1 MKNCSAADLR
11 LALGRVV
18 GVMAMV
24 ALAGCG
30 GGAATTQ
37 NPASPDG
44 SGSAPEA
51 PITPVIPPP
60 VTPPDTPPPGPSN
73 TAPTIAGVPGTTISA
88 GSSYSF
94 QPTAFDADGD
104 SLTYWIQGKPAW
116 ATFETTTGR
125 LWATAG
131 SSRAG
136 TFSNI
141 VISVTDGKA
150 AAAALNAFAITVSA
164 APNVAP
170 TISGVPSNTG
180 TTGTLYSFT
189 PSAADANGDTLQF
202 SMQGLPPWASL
213 NTSTGN
219 ISGTPTTPGTFSGL
233 VMAVTDGSLSASLP
247 AFSIN
252 IAAAPTSSGSYPG
265 YTYSLPTVRPFISLN
280 HYNAVSRTAASYLR
294 LKAQV
299 DDVVTVT
306 NGLSPS
312 ATYDQL
318 ISALNSGHYGY
329 SATDSVIMF
338 RLTADPKYIQQAIRM
353 VDLFVTSEQARI
365 TAGSVP
371 VIAGD
376 SYLEVGF
383 YMEQL
388 ALAHDYGYD
397 LLSAGQRTAWSA
409 YAEQAIYNVWN
420 YNAAKWGGVS
430 RPWSG
435 WSVED
440 PGNNYFY
447 SFLKATQLW
456 ALSSQNLNWISFLQ
470 TSKYTIL
477 VPFFSKLS
485 GGGSREGTGYGTALG
500 NLFEDY
506 AYWKESTGEDLGAY
520 SSHAR
525 DTIDYWIHATV
536 PTFDYFASIGDQS
549 RSSMPIMFDY
559 QRKLVEEAVA
569 LDPTRQQSARGT
581 WWLNRAKVTDGGNG
595 SLVGRMRYNY
605 NFRYDL
611 LTTASTEQA
620 PTSLVYDAAGTG
632 ALFARSNWTSTASWM
647 HTNAGYYDQSHAHQ
661 DQGSFSFFKNGWL
674 TQTSN
679 VYSSSGIN
687 QGVDVHNVIR
697 FMSAGN
703 AIPQSNSV
711 SSKTVSD
718 TGSELQVNETL
729 TPAYANSGGRVSNWR
744 RELTYQRAAD
754 SLSVH
759 DFCTVSATTTPIWQL
774 HVPTVP
780 IHQPD
785 GSYVAGNLRISIAVP
800 ATPAVNIVNM
810 HTLSGEYASGY
821 RLEIAAAAGGCEF
834 QVTLQAQ

>member
-1 MKNCSAADLR
+1 MIAGAMLM
-11 LALGRVV
+11 AL
-18 GVMAMV
+18 
-24 ALAGCG
+24 LAGCG

-37 NPASPDG
+37 NPT
-44 SGSAPEA
+44 APEGTGSSPATPIA
-51 PITPVIPPP
+51 PVTPP
-60 VTPPDTPPPGPSN
+60 VTPPATPGSPSPSN
-73 TAPTIAGVPGTTISA
+73 TAPTIAGAPRTTLAA

-94 QPTAFDADGD
+94 QPTAVDTDGD
-104 SLTYWIQGKPAW
+104 ALAYSIQGKPAW
-116 ATFETTTGR
+116 AAFETSTGK
-125 LWATAG
+125 LWADAG

-136 TFSNI
+136 TFPNI
-141 VISVTDGKA
+141 VISVSDGKA
-150 AAAALNAFAITVSA
+150 AAVALDAFTITVSA

-170 TISGVPSNTG
+170 TITGVPSSTG
-180 TTGTLYSFT
+180 TAGTLYSFT
-189 PSAADANGDTLQF
+189 PVAADTNGDTLTF
-202 SMQGLPPWASL
+202 SVQGLPTWASL
-213 NTSTGN
+213 NASTGN

-233 VMAVTDGSLSASLP
+233 VMTVTDGSLSASLP

-252 IAAAPTSSGSYPG
+252 VAPASVSNGTYPG
-265 YTYSLPTVRPFISLN
+265 YTYTLPTTRPFISLD

-299 DDVVTVT
+299 DDAVTVT
-306 NGLSPS
+306 NGLSSS

-318 ISALNSGHYGY
+318 IAALSSGHYGY

-365 TAGSVP
+365 AANTVP
-371 VIAGD
+371 QIASD
-376 SYLEVGF
+376 SYLDVGP
-383 YMEQL
+383 YIEQL
-388 ALAHDYGYD
+388 ALAYDYGYA
-397 LLSAGQRTAWSA
+397 LLSAGQRTAWAA
-409 YAEQAIYNVWN
+409 YAEQAIYNVWHHDT
-420 YNAAKWGGVS
+420 AKWGGVS

-435 WSVED
+435 WSVDD

-456 ALSSQNLNWISFLQ
+456 ALGSQNQDWISFLQ
-470 TSKYTIL
+470 AQKYTLL
-477 VPFFSKLS
+477 VPFFSKLT

-506 AYWKESTGEDLGAY
+506 AYWKQSTGEDLGSY

-559 QRKLVEEAVA
+559 QRKLIETAVA
-569 LDPTRQQSARGT
+569 LDPTRVQAARGT
-581 WWLNRAKVTDGGNG
+581 WWLNRVKVTDGGSG
-595 SLVGRMRYNY
+595 SVVGKMRYNY

-611 LTTASTEQA
+611 LTPASSEQA
-620 PTSLVYDAAGTG
+620 PTALVYDAVGTG
-632 ALFARSNWTSTASWM
+632 ALFARSNWTGTASWM

-661 DQGSFSFFKNGWL
+661 DQGSFSFYKNGWL

-679 VYSSSGIN
+679 AYSSSGIN
-687 QGVDVHNVIR
+687 QGGAVHNVIR

-703 AIPQSNSV
+703 AIQQSNSV

-718 TGSELQVNETL
+718 NGSELQINETL

-744 RELTYQRAAD
+744 RELTFQRAAD

-759 DFCTVSATTTPIWQL
+759 DFCTVAAGTTAIWQL
-774 HVPTVP
+774 HVPTLPVL
-780 IHQPD
+780 QSD
-785 GSYVAGNLRISIAVP
+785 GSYLAGNLRIAIAVP
-800 ATPAVNIVNM
+800 AAPVVTIVNM
-810 HTLSGEYASGY
+810 HTLSNEYASGY
-821 RLEIAAAAGGCEF
+821 RLDLASAPGGCEF
-834 QVTLQAQ
+834 QVALRAQ